1 MTYLAWNERKAVFFY
16 SIAGVIGG
24 GSFPQMV
31 RIDTTAIVATVT
43 RKITGFDRPSQF
55 VWPYKSVSVEN
66 FCFTINFS
74 TLNGVT
80 ITSFSPGTNPAAVRL
95 YLGPNTG
102 NYFYP
107 SQLFLRCRRRCTS
120 DIFNTSFFKSI
131 LRIFQPKTFPHM
143 VRINAVA
150 DIASMAS
157 KVFWSDLPT

>member
-1 MTYLAWNERKAVFFY
+1 MEGKESGFFRLASREL
-16 SIAGVIGG
+16 IGG

-31 RIDTTAIVATVT
+31 GIDTTAIVATVPS
-43 RKITGFDRPSQF
+43 KITGFDRLSQF
-55 VWPYKSVSVEN
+55 VFPYKSVSVET

-80 ITSFSPGTNPAAVRL
+80 ITSFSQGTNHAAVRL

-120 DIFNTSFFKSI
+120 DIFNTSFFKPV
-131 LRIFQPKTFPHM
+131 LRIFPPITCPPM

-150 DIASMAS
+150 DIATMAS
-157 KVFWSDLPT
+157 KVFGSERPT